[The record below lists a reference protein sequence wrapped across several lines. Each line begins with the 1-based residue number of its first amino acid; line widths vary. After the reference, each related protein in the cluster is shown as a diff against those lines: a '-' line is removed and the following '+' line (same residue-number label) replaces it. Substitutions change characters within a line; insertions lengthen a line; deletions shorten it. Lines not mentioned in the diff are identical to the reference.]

1 MYKGRWECI
10 RLRDAGSG
18 QGYKTC
24 PVDSGRSLDG
34 EGRELWGGGLT
45 RHACRRLPQFSR
57 RSSGGCHRPLSR
69 CDARHTPIRLVA
81 DERDVARLPGM
92 MLE

>member
-34 EGRELWGGGLT
+34 EGRGLWRGDSGEGT
-45 RHACRRLPQFSR
+45 GRAMPCRRLP
-57 RSSGGCHRPLSR
+57 
-69 CDARHTPIRLVA
+69 VA
-81 DERDVARLPGM
+81 VQQVKLGWVPQVIESI
-92 MLE
+92 

>member
-24 PVDSGRSLDG
+24 PVDSGRFLDG
-34 EGRELWGGGLT
+34 EGRGLWGGGLT
-45 RHACRRLPQFSR
+45 RHACRRLP
-57 RSSGGCHRPLSR
+57 
-69 CDARHTPIRLVA
+69 VA
-81 DERDVARLPGM
+81 VQQVKLGWVLQAIESI
-92 MLE
+92 